1 MSRSDSSASNRNS
14 ATKTLQA
21 GLTALKKGDYPAAI
35 QHLERSAQYVEPDFD
50 DMSET
55 SIAVRSQVGL
65 VTAYERQGL
74 TQQAIALCQSLSQ
87 SSNAQVQAW
96 ANRTLAGFV
105 QRYPDLATTTS
116 ETARSPQPDPQPPS
130 QNPTGFVPLTVASKT
145 QRQPRTAAQIQP
157 KQPTSASTPT
167 SSDTLPLPG
176 ETSVDLPPLDSPTE
190 TVAPPLNPEA
200 PRTWRQAP
208 RAQKWSPLAR
218 LKLWPY
224 RLLQVGTAIAFAW
237 FCRWLLQ
244 FLLRSF
250 NEALVKLPWLEPIQF
265 LYRDSSAFVFT
276 VLGVALVA
284 LPWLM
289 DALLQRIYGL
299 QPLPSATLANYS
311 PEATR
316 VLSRLCRQKN
326 LPVPTLK
333 ILPIAAPLIFTYGVL
348 PRTARIAVSQ
358 GLLEQ
363 LADDEIAALVTAEIT
378 HLAQWDAAVLSW
390 AVLVLQIPYGLYWQ
404 LAAGADWLDRKRQRL
419 KHKPIAFYPLT
430 GVLHIAAVGAAISY
444 GIYWLLR
451 WPLLWLSRQRLYY
464 SDRLSSE
471 FTGNPNGLTR
481 ALLKIAIA
489 TAATIQQQGKV
500 SYGLEGLSLLT
511 PLSYQTALSVGSA
524 YPTVAFESLLEWD
537 RVNPYRSFL
546 SLNQSHPLL
555 GDRLQRLALYARH
568 WRLETELD
576 GSNLGKKPP
585 TLTPWQ
591 WSQRYGP
598 RLLHQASPYL
608 GGVFG
613 LLLGLGIWLLGG
625 LFNLLGAWNLFWV
638 IGDRAI
644 LLSCICFGISLGI
657 FLRINRF
664 FPDITT
670 MALRKTPTLSQLL
683 SDPNLI
689 PLDSQPI
696 QLQGQ
701 LLGRPGVANWLG
713 QDLILQTETGLV
725 KLHHTSRLGPL
736 GCLLPQALHPN
747 HLVQQPVT
755 VKGWWHRGATAWID
769 LETLR
774 TPGGKTLTSGHPI
787 WAIAIA
793 AVALAAG
800 TYILIFV
807 GGY

>member
-1 MSRSDSSASNRNS
+1 MSRSDSSASNQTS
-14 ATKTLQA
+14 ATKTLTA
-21 GLTALKKGDYPAAI
+21 GLTALKKGDYPTAI
-35 QHLERSAQYVEPDFD
+35 QHLERSAQYVEPNSD
-50 DMSET
+50 DTSET

-87 SSNAQVQAW
+87 SPNAQVQAW

-105 QRYPDLATTTS
+105 QRYPDLAAATPVVD
-116 ETARSPQPDPQPPS
+116 EVRSPQSPQPLS
-130 QNPTGFVPLTVASKT
+130 QNSTGFVPLTASPKT
-145 QRQPRTAAQIQP
+145 QRQPRTPAQIQP
-157 KQPTSASTPT
+157 KQPVPATPT
-167 SSDTLPLPG
+167 SSEPPRLTS
-176 ETSVDLPPLDSPTE
+176 EASVDLPPLDSPTE
-190 TVAPPLNPEA
+190 TVTPPATPEV

-208 RAQKWSPLAR
+208 RAQKWPPLAR

-250 NEALVKLPWLEPIQF
+250 NWVLVKLPWVEPIQF
-265 LYRDSSAFVFT
+265 LYRDPSAFVFT
-276 VLGVALVA
+276 VLGLALVA

-289 DALLQRIYGL
+289 DALLKRVYGL

-326 LPVPTLK
+326 LPVPSLK
-333 ILPIAAPLIFTYGVL
+333 ILPIATPLIFTYGVL

-363 LADDEIAALVTAEIT
+363 LTDDEIAALVTAEIG
-378 HLAQWDAAVLSW
+378 HLGQWDAALLSW

-404 LAAGADWLDRKRQRL
+404 LAAGADWLDRKRQQL

-430 GVLHIAAVGAAISY
+430 GALHIAAVGAAISY

-464 SDRLSSE
+464 SDRLASE

-500 SYGLEGLSLLT
+500 GYGLEGLSLLT

-524 YPTVAFESLLEWD
+524 YPAVAFESLLEWD

-576 GSNLGKKPP
+576 WPNLGKKP

-591 WSQRYGP
+591 WSQRYGL

-625 LFNLLGAWNLFWV
+625 LLNLLGAWNLFWV

-670 MALRKTPTLSQLL
+670 IALRKTPTLSQLL
-683 SDPNLI
+683 SDPSLM

-725 KLHHTSRLGPL
+725 KLHHTTRLGPL
-736 GCLLPQALHPN
+736 GCLWPQALHPN

-769 LETLR
+769 LETVR
-774 TPGGKTLTSGHPI
+774 TSSGKTLTSGHPI
-787 WAIAIA
+787 WAVAIA

-800 TYILIFV
+800 TYILLFV
-807 GGY
+807 GSY